1 MKNVAGFLPHFR
13 KTQKIFTTSKQKSD
27 PHKNRLT
34 TCIKDKH
41 TANRQIAEIFFLAM
55 LLHPLV
61 TLNFMTHC
69 IQKAPVSLRHFILR
83 NVVLSEGYRDAKV
96 WYLS

>member
-1 MKNVAGFLPHFR
+1 MWRDSCPISEKRIKFYNV
-13 KTQKIFTTSKQKSD
+13 KTKKAILLKK
-27 PHKNRLT
+27 HLT

-41 TANRQIAEIFFLAM
+41 TSNRQIAEIFFLAM

>member
-1 MKNVAGFLPHFR
+1 MWQDSCPISEKRIKFLQCQT
-13 KTQKIFTTSKQKSD
+13 KKSD

-34 TCIKDKH
+34 TCIKIKH
-41 TANRQIAEIFFLAM
+41 TSNRQSAEIFFLAM